1 MASKMLFV
9 FLCTSLPLSLFSL
22 PTPEAEA
29 EARAHG
35 GLITLDTTYLLPLL
49 LAGAAFAKGYLFGN
63 LKSYNQAGYGGYGQR
78 LANDY
83 YAPSHQARRFSPAG
97 DKIRDSFWNNS
108 VINFQMENISTP
120 AKLWIT
126 TPRTLIIRIIR
137 SLSPSTTITTAI
149 DILLFLLIKPIG
161 NF

>member
-49 LAGAAFAKGYLFGN
+49 LAGAAFAKGYLFAN

-83 YAPSHQARRFSPAG
+83 YAPPHQARRFSPAG
-97 DKIRDSFWNNS
+97 DKIRDYF
-108 VINFQMENISTP
+108 
-120 AKLWIT
+120 
-126 TPRTLIIRIIR
+126 
-137 SLSPSTTITTAI
+137 
-149 DILLFLLIKPIG
+149 
-161 NF
+161 